1 MISSKSF
8 SAALVGSAVLFSLS
22 AFADV
27 AKPTY
32 VTKQYPVKHAKGF
45 IQSAK
50 NFNFMMSSPRRSFV
64 NTDAALPSTY
74 SLRGKAGPVEDQ
86 GQCGSCWDFSLTS
99 VLRGTWIMAGS
110 DPGRL
115 SFNYLL
121 NCASDQ
127 QGCDGGDFTAAAW
140 FVSPKG
146 APAYGSDGGEYTG
159 ASGSCVQAAP
169 IASTADYKM
178 LGAGG
183 TTPAFKD
190 IAYVIGVLHQPVSID
205 VAADDTWQNYAG
217 GVYNGCSDESA
228 NDIDHMVVIEG
239 YDCETSVDQS
249 GNCVFDA
256 NGNLPNGVGTWLV
269 RNSWGTSWGDNG
281 YITTKATDSS
291 GQRCNAVATDALYYD
306 IKSSAAL

>member
-1 MISSKSF
+1 MLSTRSL
-8 SAALVGSAVLFSLS
+8 SAVLIGSAVLFSLS
-22 AFADV
+22 ASADV

-32 VTKQYPVKHAKGF
+32 FTKKYPVKHAKGY
-45 IQSAK
+45 IPSAK
-50 NFNFMMSSPRRSFV
+50 NFDFMMSAPRSSFV
-64 NTDAALPSTY
+64 NTDTSVPSTY

-99 VLRGTWIMAGS
+99 VLRGTWILAGS

-121 NCASDQ
+121 NCATDM

-146 APAYGSDGGEYTG
+146 APAYGSDGGEYTA
-159 ASGSCVQAAP
+159 ASGTCVQAAP
-169 IASTADYKM
+169 VASTVDYKM
-178 LGAGG
+178 LGASG
-183 TTPAFKD
+183 TNPSFKD
-190 IAYVIGVLHQPVSID
+190 IAYVVGVLHQPVSID
-205 VAADDTWQNYAG
+205 VAADDNWQNYAG

-306 IKSSAAL
+306 IKSSGQL